1 MPNPAYASLIRDIPD
16 FPRPGVLFRDIT
28 PLLGDAEGF
37 AAAVRDLAAPYR
49 DGGIDR
55 VVAVEARGYLLGAP
69 LALEI
74 GAGLV
79 PVRKKGKLPFEVLRT
94 EYTLEYGEEAV
105 ELHRDALQPGER
117 ALIVD
122 DVLAT
127 GGTMAA
133 AIALVERTGASVA
146 GAAVLIE
153 LTGLRGRDRLGGLP
167 LTASIT
173 Y

>member
-37 AAAVRDLAAPYR
+37 AAAVRDLASPYR
-49 DGGIDR
+49 GAGIDR

-79 PVRKKGKLPFEVLRT
+79 PVRKKGKLPFEVLRA

-153 LTGLRGRDRLGGLP
+153 LAGLRGRDRLGGLP

>member
-1 MPNPAYASLIRDIPD
+1 MPNPLYASLIRDVPD

-49 DGGIDR
+49 NASIDR

-69 LALEI
+69 VALEL

-79 PVRKKGKLPFEVLRT
+79 PVRKKGKLPYEVLRA

-105 ELHRDALQPGER
+105 EVHSDALRPGER
-117 ALIVD
+117 VLIVD

-133 AIALVERTGASVA
+133 AAALVERTGAAVA

-153 LTGLRGRDRLGGLP
+153 LAGLRGRDRLQGMR
-167 LTASIT
+167 LTASIV

>member
-1 MPNPAYASLIRDIPD
+1 MPNPPYASLIRDIPD
-16 FPRPGVLFRDIT
+16 FPRAGVLFRDIT

-49 DGGIDR
+49 DASIDR

-69 LALEI
+69 VALEL

-79 PVRKKGKLPFEVLRT
+79 PVRKKGKLPYEVLRA

-105 ELHRDALQPGER
+105 EVHSDALRPGER
-117 ALIVD
+117 VLIVD

-133 AIALVERTGASVA
+133 AAALAERTGAAVA

-153 LTGLRGRDRLGGLP
+153 LTGLRGRDRLRGMP
-167 LTASIT
+167 LTASIV

>member
-1 MPNPAYASLIRDIPD
+1 MPNPPYADLIRDIPD
-16 FPRPGVLFRDIT
+16 FPRPGILFRDIT

-37 AAAVRDLAAPYR
+37 AEAVRDMAAPYR
-49 DGGIDR
+49 GASIDR

-69 LALEI
+69 VALEL

-79 PVRKKGKLPFEVLRT
+79 PVRKKGKLPYEVLRA
-94 EYTLEYGEEAV
+94 EYTLEYGEEAMEV
-105 ELHRDALQPGER
+105 HRDALRPGER
-117 ALIVD
+117 VLIVD

-133 AIALVERTGASVA
+133 AAALVERTGAAVA

-153 LTGLRGRDRLGGLP
+153 LTALRGRDRLQELP
-167 LTASIT
+167 LTASIV

>member
-1 MPNPAYASLIRDIPD
+1 M
-16 FPRPGVLFRDIT
+16 
-28 PLLGDAEGF
+28 
-37 AAAVRDLAAPYR
+37 
-49 DGGIDR
+49 
-55 VVAVEARGYLLGAP
+55 
-69 LALEI
+69 EI

-79 PVRKKGKLPFEVLRT
+79 PVRKKGKLPFEVLRA

-105 ELHRDALQPGER
+105 EVHRDALQPGER

-167 LTASIT
+167 LTASIA